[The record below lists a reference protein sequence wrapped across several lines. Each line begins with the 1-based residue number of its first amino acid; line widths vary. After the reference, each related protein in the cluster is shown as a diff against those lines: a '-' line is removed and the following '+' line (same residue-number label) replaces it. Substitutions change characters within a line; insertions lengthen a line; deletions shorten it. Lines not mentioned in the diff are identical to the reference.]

1 MARMPEYL
9 DITMKLHPH
18 IGTLHIGSTVLPT
31 WDRLAVLRNP
41 GRTKPKQYAIVSYHQ
56 LHPHHGLVG
65 YKQGFGEP
73 YAGLYV
79 YNFVHWFTAARVA
92 HEIVASGRTIWAG
105 EG

>member
-1 MARMPEYL
+1 MTAPMPLFTQKMAL
-9 DITMKLHPH
+9 DKTPLDPF
-18 IGTLHIGSTVLPT
+18 TLHVRP
-31 WDRLAVLRNP
+31 NP
-41 GRTKPKQYAIVSYHQ
+41 GRVKPRQYAIVSYHR
-56 LHPHHGLVG
+56 LHPHHNLVG